1 VAWQSVICYYRAKA
15 TARGFTTW
23 MTIPRFGTD
32 EQVELTNDTAPLN
45 DIAFKMLDKKVA
57 QPIVRRIGQ
66 QHSYTNYRYIIIG
79 GVRSQV
85 ENHETDLVNPI
96 FISLLDSIAL
106 LRPQL
111 WT

>member
-1 VAWQSVICYYRAKA
+1 
-15 TARGFTTW
+15 

-79 GVRSQV
+79 DVREDKIRIKVFFYQESFSS
-85 ENHETDLVNPI
+85 ENYN
-96 FISLLDSIAL
+96 IAL
-106 LRPQL
+106 YIR
-111 WT
+111 